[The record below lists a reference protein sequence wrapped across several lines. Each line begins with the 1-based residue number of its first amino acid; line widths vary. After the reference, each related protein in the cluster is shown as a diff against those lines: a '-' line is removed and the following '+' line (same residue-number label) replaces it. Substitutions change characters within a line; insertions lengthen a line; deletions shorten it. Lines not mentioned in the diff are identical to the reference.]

1 MTDYITARLG
11 IFDALVKKRLD
22 ILNGRPWM
30 LEPGQL
36 RFRHGDTLAELK
48 IPYHLGGE
56 DEAVIEKA
64 VLSLIALFM
73 KRYEYAGKER
83 RAEPDSRQPLAGF
96 SPTLRDRTYRTDYV
110 HSRFT

>member
-1 MTDYITARLG
+1 
-11 IFDALVKKRLD
+11 
-22 ILNGRPWM
+22 M

-83 RAEPDSRQPLAGF
+83 GLSRIRASRLLAF
-96 SPTLRDRTYRTDYV
+96 LRR
-110 HSRFT
+110 